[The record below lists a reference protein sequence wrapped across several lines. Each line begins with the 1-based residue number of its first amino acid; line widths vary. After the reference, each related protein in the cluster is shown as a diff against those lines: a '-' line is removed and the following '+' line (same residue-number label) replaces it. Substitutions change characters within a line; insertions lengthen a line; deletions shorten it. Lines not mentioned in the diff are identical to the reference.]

1 MKILICVPCM
11 DTIPSQ
17 FAHSLAMLKK
27 VEECAV
33 TFQIGSLIYTSRNEL
48 AKKSVEMGAD
58 YVLWLDSDMVFE
70 PDTLVKLY
78 EDRDKGDII
87 TGLYFR
93 RVQPYTPVLFDKLEI
108 DDKGCHWTD
117 FKEIPDGIF
126 EVGGCGFG
134 CVFMPTNIFLDVVAK
149 YGDMFSPI
157 ASVGEDLAFCWR
169 ARNCGYN
176 IVCDPSI
183 QLGHVGHYVITRE
196 FYEIFSGG
204 KNESKTE

>member
-17 FAHSLAMLKK
+17 FAHSLATLRK
-27 VEECAV
+27 VGECAV

-58 YVLWLDSDMVFE
+58 YVLWLDSDMVFSTDILE
-70 PDTLVKLY
+70 KLY

-93 RVQPYTPVLFDKLEI
+93 RVEPYSPVLFDKMEI

-117 FKEIPDGIF
+117 FKEIPDDIF
-126 EVGGCGFG
+126 EVGACGFG

-149 YGDMFSPI
+149 FGDMFSPI
-157 ASVGEDLAFCWR
+157 ASVGEDLSFCWR
-169 ARNCGYN
+169 ARQCGYN
-176 IVCDPSI
+176 IVCDPNV

-196 FYEIFSGG
+196 FYEIYKGG
-204 KNESKTE
+204 KNESKTD